1 MRLTIRNVIT
11 LVVLFELGFLALLV
25 YLVVQLNNVETAL
38 ATASDDRFSL
48 IAGAYQLRQSSDDL
62 TRFARTYVV
71 TNDTR
76 YRDNYFTTLKIRN
89 GESPRPLNYGHIY
102 WDLLEPVRIKR
113 HPDGGM
119 LSLSD
124 MMNALPYVEE
134 ERAKLMLSESNSNE
148 LVNLEVEAFN
158 AMEGKFKDA
167 RGEYAV
173 TKAPDQ
179 ALAIKLLHSEEYHRA
194 KHSIMLPIDEFITM
208 LNVRTMENLNLA
220 HARVEQYLQYQS
232 LVIVLF
238 IIFNIF
244 AFLILNKRVIK
255 PVRSIT
261 ESIIKHKKTNL
272 PLEFDHSYKDEIGV
286 MVDQFGSMSKE
297 LTVSKDQAE
306 QANRAKSSFLANMSH
321 ELRTPMNAI
330 IGYSEMLEEEAE
342 DLGHEEFIP
351 DLQKIHGAGKHLLSL
366 INDIL
371 DLSKIEAGRM
381 DLYLERFELES
392 MLNDVVGTI
401 APLVEKN
408 GNKLA
413 VEMSDDLGV
422 ARADLTKVRQALFN
436 LLSNAAK
443 FTEKGTITLAA
454 RREKE
459 DGRDWIILSVQD
471 EGIGIAA
478 DKLDGLFEEFTQA
491 DESTSRNYGG
501 TGLGLAISRRF
512 CQMMAGDITV
522 ESTPGVG
529 STFTIRLPAEVDAL
543 EAARVS
549 GGGAEIVEA
558 ETLAQRQP
566 VPSSGAQTILVV
578 DDDTVI
584 CDMLRRTFEKDGY
597 RVAIAM
603 TAEEGLRMARELKP
617 DAITLDVMM
626 PGTDGWT
633 LLRNLKSDSGL
644 MDIPVIMLT
653 MVDEKG
659 MGYTL
664 GAAEYLTKPVDRSR
678 LLQVLGRLT
687 HHDSAGPVLV
697 VDDDAES
704 REILSRLLEKE
715 GWTVKQAENGKQ
727 ALEAAAQDLP
737 SIVMLD
743 LMMPVMDGFEFLQE
757 FRKVEPWRDV
767 PIVVITAMKLD
778 EAEIAELELQVNSV
792 IQKAEMTEAQV
803 LEYTRSAIEHSVGAL
818 PLTKE

>member
-1 MRLTIRNVIT
+1 MRLSIRNVIT
-11 LVVLFELGFLALLV
+11 LIVLFELGFLALLV

-38 ATASDDRFSL
+38 ATASDERFSL

-62 TRFARTYVV
+62 TRFARTYAV

-76 YRDNYFTTLKIRN
+76 YRDNYFTTLAIRN
-89 GESPRPLNYGHIY
+89 GEAPRPIDYGHVY
-102 WDLLEPVRIKR
+102 WDLLEPVRMQR
-113 HPDGGM
+113 HPDGGI

-124 MMNALPYVEE
+124 KMNVLPYSAE
-134 ERAKLMLSESNSNE
+134 ERARLMLSEDNSNE

-167 RGEYAV
+167 HGEYTLV
-173 TKAPDQ
+173 STPDQ
-179 ALAIKLLHSEEYHRA
+179 DLAINLLHSEAYHRA
-194 KHSIMLPIDEFITM
+194 KHSIMLPIDEFIAL
-208 LNVRTMENLNLA
+208 LNTRTKKNMELA
-220 HARVEQYLQYQS
+220 QAKVERFLQYQN
-232 LVIVLF
+232 LTVVLF
-238 IIFNIF
+238 ILFNVF
-244 AFLILNKRVIK
+244 AFFILSKRVIK

-261 ESIIKHKKTNL
+261 ESIVRHKEKGQ
-272 PLEFDHSYKDEIGV
+272 PLEFDHRYRDEIGV

-297 LTVSKDQAE
+297 LTLSKNQAE

-342 DLGHEEFIP
+342 DLGHEAYIP

-401 APLVEKN
+401 NPLVEKN
-408 GNKLA
+408 GNKLV
-413 VEMSDDLGV
+413 VEMPDDPGV
-422 ARADLTKVRQALFN
+422 ARADLTKVRQTLFN

-443 FTEKGTITLAA
+443 FTENGTITLAA
-454 RREKE
+454 RREQE
-459 DGRDWIILSVQD
+459 AGRDWIILSVQD
-471 EGIGIAA
+471 EGIGVAA

-491 DESTSRNYGG
+491 DESTTRNYGG

-512 CQMMAGDITV
+512 CQMMGGDISV

-529 STFTIRLPAEVDAL
+529 SSFTIRIPAEVEAL

-549 GGGAEIVEA
+549 GGKTEIVESK
-558 ETLAQRQP
+558 TLAQRQP
-566 VPSSGAQTILVV
+566 VSPSSVQTILVI

-597 RVAIAM
+597 QVAIAM

-633 LLRNLKSDSGL
+633 LLRNLKSDSAL
-644 MDIPVIMLT
+644 MNIPVIMLT
-653 MVDEKG
+653 MVDDKG

-678 LLQVLGRLT
+678 MLQVLGRLT

-704 REILSRLLEKE
+704 REMISRLLEKE
-715 GWTVKQAENGKQ
+715 GWAVKQAENGKQ

-743 LMMPVMDGFEFLQE
+743 LMMPVMDGFEFVQE

-778 EAEIAELELQVNSV
+778 EAEIAELELQVSSV
-792 IQKAEMTEAQV
+792 IRKAEMTEAQL
-803 LEYTRSAIEHSVGAL
+803 LEYARRAIEHSMDNA
-818 PLTKE
+818 

>member
-1 MRLTIRNVIT
+1 
-11 LVVLFELGFLALLV
+11 
-25 YLVVQLNNVETAL
+25 
-38 ATASDDRFSL
+38 
-48 IAGAYQLRQSSDDL
+48 
-62 TRFARTYVV
+62 
-71 TNDTR
+71 
-76 YRDNYFTTLKIRN
+76 
-89 GESPRPLNYGHIY
+89 
-102 WDLLEPVRIKR
+102 
-113 HPDGGM
+113 
-119 LSLSD
+119 
-124 MMNALPYVEE
+124 
-134 ERAKLMLSESNSNE
+134 MLSEDNSNE

-167 RGEYAV
+167 EGEYILLS
-173 TKAPDQ
+173 TPDQ
-179 ALAIKLLHSEEYHRA
+179 GLALNLLHSEAYHRA
-194 KHSIMLPIDEFITM
+194 IHMIMLPIDEFITM
-208 LNVRTMENLNLA
+208 INARTHKNLELA
-220 HARVEQYLQYQS
+220 HARVSRFLQYQN
-232 LVIVLF
+232 LAIVLF
-238 IIFNIF
+238 ILFNFF
-244 AFLILNKRVIK
+244 AFFILRKRVIK

-261 ESIIKHKKTNL
+261 ESIIRHKETGK
-272 PLEFDHSYKDEIGV
+272 PLEFDHRYKDEIGV

-342 DLGHEEFIP
+342 DLGHEELIP

-401 APLVEKN
+401 TPLIEKN
-408 GNKLA
+408 GNKLV

-422 ARADLTKVRQALFN
+422 ARADLTKVRQTLFN

-443 FTEKGTITLAA
+443 FTENGTITLAA
-454 RREKE
+454 HREQE
-459 DGRDWIILSVQD
+459 EGRDWIILSVQD
-471 EGIGIAA
+471 EGIGVAA

-522 ESTPGVG
+522 ESTPGSG
-529 STFTIRLPAEVDAL
+529 STFTIRIPAEVEAL

-549 GGGAEIVEA
+549 GGKAVIAES
-558 ETLAQRQP
+558 ETLPRRQP
-566 VPSSGAQTILVV
+566 VTPSNVQTILVI
-578 DDDTVI
+578 DDDSVI

-597 RVAIAM
+597 NVAIAM

-653 MVDEKG
+653 MVDDKG
-659 MGYTL
+659 MGYSL

-687 HHDSAGPVLV
+687 HHDLAGPVLV
-697 VDDDAES
+697 VDDEAES
-704 REILSRLLEKE
+704 RDLLGRLLEKE

-727 ALEAAAQDLP
+727 ALEAVAEDLP
-737 SIVMLD
+737 SVILLD
-743 LMMPVMDGFEFLQE
+743 LMMPVMDGFEFVHEL
-757 FRKVEPWRDV
+757 RKVEPWKDV
-767 PIVVITAMKLD
+767 PIVVITAMELD
-778 EAEIAELELQVNSV
+778 EAELAELEVNVNMV
-792 IQKAEMTEAQV
+792 IQKAEMTEAQI
-803 LEYTRSAIEHSVGAL
+803 LEYARRAIEHSGDAA
-818 PLTKE
+818 